1 MTRKK
6 PQKERFPVG
15 RLAISKQGRD
25 KDRVYVIIGSD
36 ADHVYAA
43 DGEKWTAAA
52 PKKKNRK
59 HLQPVN
65 RMAQA
70 DTETG
75 VPDNETIIQAIMAF
89 AGRD

>member
-1 MTRKK
+1 MTKK
-6 PQKERFPVG
+6 MPQTDRFPVG
-15 RLAISKQGRD
+15 RLVISKQGRD
-25 KDRVYVIIGSD
+25 KDRVYVVIGSD
-36 ADHVYAA
+36 ADYVYAA

-52 PKKKNRK
+52 PKRKNRK

-75 VPDNETIIQAIMAF
+75 VPDEETIIQAIMAF